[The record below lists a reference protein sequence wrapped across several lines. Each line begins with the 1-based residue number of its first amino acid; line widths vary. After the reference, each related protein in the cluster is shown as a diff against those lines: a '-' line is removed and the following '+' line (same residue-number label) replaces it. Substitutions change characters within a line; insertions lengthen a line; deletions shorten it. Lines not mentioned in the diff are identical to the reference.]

1 MNKSKQSVLKNKLLA
16 QRAELVGDL
25 EKTIK
30 SSNDEEYTGLVSDVT
45 DDAARASSR
54 QLLLNL
60 GEQERKSLKLIED
73 ALERMENGTYGTCSQ
88 CEQLIPDAR
97 LNIVPFAQHCVQ
109 CLEHQENRE
118 KTQAL
123 LNSFEEDSTP
133 MA

>member
-1 MNKSKQSVLKNKLLA
+1 MNKSKQSELKNKLLA

-73 ALERMENGTYGTCSQ
+73 ALERMEDGTYGTCSQ

-97 LNIVPFAQHCVQ
+97 LKIVPFAQYCVQ

-123 LNSFEEDSTP
+123 LNSFEEDSPP